1 MNHRAICKGLAVAA
15 WVLALQASAFGRCP
29 PRSDAELVAGGG
41 AIVSGRIIEVDIPV
55 TNAGIP
61 YFEQAGLQVT
71 ERRAG
76 SAPDIVHLRAS
87 EAGLYTY
94 YFAVG
99 GTATLAIRRPFGESW
114 VTICD
119 ARGP

>member
-1 MNHRAICKGLAVAA
+1 MNHRAICEGLAVAA
-15 WVLALQASAFGRCP
+15 LVLAPQASAFGRCP
-29 PRSDAELVAGGG
+29 PARDAELLAAGG
-41 AIVSGRIIEVDIPV
+41 AIVSGRIIEVDVPI

-61 YFEQAGLQVT
+61 YFEWAGLQVT

-76 SAPDIVHLRAS
+76 SAPDIIYLRAS

-94 YFAVG
+94 HFAVG